1 MKYFLK
7 LLPYLRPY
15 WGKIALNLVLL
26 LLITALS
33 LVMPWILRQVIDR
46 GLVQR
51 DAIFLRNTG
60 LLLFGLGLLTA
71 LLSFV
76 QRYLSAWIATH
87 VGYDLRNRLY
97 DHVQRLSFS
106 YHDHAQSGQLI
117 SRGIEDVRA
126 IQNFAAD
133 GLIQLVQLALMGLL
147 ILGLLF
153 STHLYLALLSLL
165 PLLPMALLTVRFGQR
180 VTHLFYVV
188 DYTLGVLSTRLQ
200 ENVNGVQVV
209 RAFGREPYEMER
221 FDHAN
226 RDYFQARLKVIGEWA
241 KVMPTTNLLT
251 SLSTILLLWIGGG
264 MVMRGEISIGELVA
278 FNSYLLMLSAPVQ
291 QLAWVV
297 NAAGEAE
304 AGAQRVF
311 EVLETECQIRTPP
324 QAIVL
329 PQLRGEVEFRQVS
342 LSYPGERRAS
352 LRNISF
358 HVHPNQVV
366 ALVGPTGS
374 GKSSLVHLIP
384 RFYDV
389 SEGQVLID
397 GHDVRHLD
405 LYTLRRQIGIV
416 LQTSLLFSDTI
427 RNNIAYGRPEASM
440 EEIIAVAKAAQ
451 AHDFIMALPKG
462 YDTIIGERGVTL
474 SGGQRQRI
482 AIARA
487 LLLDPR
493 ILILDDSTSSVDT
506 QTEWLIQQALDR
518 LMEGRTTFV
527 IAHRIS
533 TVRRADLILVLEKGC
548 IVESGTHEELLAKDG
563 FYRRI
568 YELQLGAEEPNLD
581 SVWRQI
587 EEIGAHH
594 GGIQ

>member
-1 MKYFLK
+1 MKYFWK

-15 WGKIALNLVLL
+15 WGKIALNLTLL
-26 LLITALS
+26 LFITALS
-33 LVMPWILRQVIDR
+33 LVMPLILRQVIDR
-46 GLVQR
+46 GLAQR

-71 LLSFV
+71 ILSFGH
-76 QRYLSAWIATH
+76 RYLSAWIATR
-87 VGYDLRNRLY
+87 VGYELRNRLY
-97 DHVQRLSFS
+97 DHIQRLSFS

-133 GLIQLVQLALMGLL
+133 GLIQLVQLVLMSLFT
-147 ILGLLF
+147 LGLLF
-153 STHLYLALLSLL
+153 STHPYLASLSLL
-165 PLLPMALLTVRFGQR
+165 PLLPMTLLTVRFGQR
-180 VTHLFYVV
+180 VSELFYAV
-188 DYTLGVLSTRLQ
+188 DYTLGMLSTRLQ
-200 ENVNGVQVV
+200 ENVYGIQVV
-209 RAFGREPYEMER
+209 RAFAREPYEIER
-221 FDHAN
+221 FDQAN
-226 RDYFQARLKVIGEWA
+226 QDYFRARLKVIGEWA
-241 KVMPTTNLLT
+241 KVMPTTNLLI
-251 SLSTILLLWIGGG
+251 SLSTIILLWIGGG
-264 MVMRGEISIGELVA
+264 MALRGEISIGELVA

-311 EVLETECQIRTPP
+311 EVLETECEIRTPP

-329 PQLRGEVEFRQVS
+329 HKLRGEVEFRHVS
-342 LSYPGERRAS
+342 LRYSGERHAS
-352 LRNISF
+352 LHDICF
-358 HVHPNQVV
+358 HVRPNQVV

-397 GHDVRHLD
+397 GHDVRHID

-440 EEIIAVAKAAQ
+440 EEIIAAAKAAQ
-451 AHDFIMALPKG
+451 AHQFIMALPNG
-462 YDTIIGERGVTL
+462 YETIIGERGVTL

-487 LLLDPR
+487 LLLNPR

-506 QTEWLIQQALDR
+506 QTEWLIQQALER

-533 TVRRADLILVLEKGC
+533 TVRRADVILVLDQGR
-548 IVESGTHEELLAKDG
+548 IVESGTHEELLARNG

-568 YELQLGAEEPNLD
+568 YEIQFGAEKNFD
-581 SVWRQI
+581 RVWDQVEATFSHER
-587 EEIGAHH
+587 
-594 GGIQ
+594 GIQ